1 MAWKWSMAIFNNS
14 GYEDNKNMYIK
25 VCIKQSSISHLDK
38 KNNKIVCIWYIH
50 MKIKGIFNGI
60 FDIWISES
68 NKL

>member
-38 KNNKIVCIWYIH
+38 KKKQNCMY
-50 MKIKGIFNGI
+50 MEIKGIFNGI

-68 NKL
+68 YKL

>member
-38 KNNKIVCIWYIH
+38 KKETKYGNKRNI
-50 MKIKGIFNGI
+50 
-60 FDIWISES
+60 
-68 NKL
+68 